1 MNNAFFSTNEV
12 GQRSRGKLSSHSDTV
27 MQSSITI
34 SAGGQKNYS
43 PLYMA
48 RFSRDDEVSQSAA
61 DTYFDQLPIQILL
74 VEDDAAVRELS
85 ARILRWHGFSVIE
98 ADNGEQALHRLGD
111 PSITIDL
118 LLTDIVMPQMSGE
131 ALALQLRIRFP
142 TLKVLFTS
150 GYSDDI
156 LRRPDKWALDL
167 SFLPKP
173 FTPTSLVE
181 RVRKI
186 LSQT

>member
-1 MNNAFFSTNEV
+1 MIYTFFSTNEV
-12 GQRSRGKLSSHSDTV
+12 GQRSRVELSTGSGTTIQSGTTILTSDQVRYSSVFV
-27 MQSSITI
+27 MR
-34 SAGGQKNYS
+34 Y
-43 PLYMA
+43 
-48 RFSRDDEVSQSAA
+48 SRDDEVSQPAV
-61 DTYFDQLPIQILL
+61 DTYLDQLPIQILL

-85 ARILRWHGFSVIE
+85 ARILRWHGFKVIE
-98 ADNGEQALHRLGD
+98 ANNGEQALHRLGD
-111 PSITIDL
+111 PSVTIDL

-131 ALALQLRIRFP
+131 ALALQLKTRFP

-156 LRRPDKWALDL
+156 LRRPDKWALEI